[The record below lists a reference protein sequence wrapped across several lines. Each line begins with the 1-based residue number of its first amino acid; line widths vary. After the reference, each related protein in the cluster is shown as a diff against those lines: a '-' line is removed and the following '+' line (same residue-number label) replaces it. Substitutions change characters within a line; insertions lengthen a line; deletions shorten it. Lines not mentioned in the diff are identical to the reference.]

1 MGGYAEMMR
10 IPARVAVKLPGTLSA
25 ADGALIEP
33 LAIGL
38 YGVRMSNIQPG
49 DRVLVLGAGSVGL
62 CTIYWA
68 KRLGAGR
75 IVAMSRSA
83 RRKALSLEM
92 GANAFVQYGENE
104 VNEVVEALGG
114 PPDIVFECI
123 GTQGFLM
130 KGIQHAR
137 TLGRVMSM
145 GFCTSP
151 DQVVPAVAGYKG
163 ISLQF
168 PVGYS
173 LKDFHYVAD
182 VMDAGHVDPKML
194 ISSVITLDELP
205 ATFEQLRGP
214 NNETKVQVSP
224 ASF

>member
-1 MGGYAEMMR
+1 MQEQADSVKR
-10 IPARVAVKLPGTLSA
+10 PASIFEPAV
-25 ADGALIEP
+25 
-33 LAIGL
+33 
-38 YGVRMSNIQPG
+38 
-49 DRVLVLGAGSVGL
+49 
-62 CTIYWA
+62 
-68 KRLGAGR
+68 
-75 IVAMSRSA
+75 
-83 RRKALSLEM
+83 
-92 GANAFVQYGENE
+92 VQYGENE

-182 VMDAGHVDPKML
+182 VMDTGAMSTRKC
-194 ISSVITLDELP
+194 
-205 ATFEQLRGP
+205 
-214 NNETKVQVSP
+214 
-224 ASF
+224 